1 MLGCVVFALENCAR
15 THRVCCV
22 GGGCAVVVDGCDGLV
37 VGRGGG
43 CSGGGGRAGRG
54 VDGQP
59 RVGVPPVVGEV
70 HVRLRG
76 KEEGEYSERKS
87 LMVNFGAKLCVL
99 QDGKLN
105 KVDIGYHGI
114 NIVTRLFQLY

>member
-1 MLGCVVFALENCAR
+1 MSSGRHLNLHRLRFVCVQKLR
-15 THRVCCV
+15 MYHTHPVGGV
-22 GGGCAVVVDGCDGLV
+22 GGGAAVVVDGGDGLV
-37 VGRGGG
+37 VGGGRGGR
-43 CSGGGGRAGRG
+43 GGSRRAGRG

-105 KVDIGYHGI
+105 
-114 NIVTRLFQLY
+114 